1 MENEEIKQYLIN
13 FVEKTLN
20 ECELFKKVY
29 GEDFVRKKLE
39 TNLEN
44 VYINI
49 SNCNSNTALY
59 DMENSSITIFSNKPL
74 DIFDIENNK
83 KLKHLML
90 HEAIHAIF
98 RRTREECEKIDIE
111 DGTGVLEFQNNQEI
125 GRGFNEGLTEWIC
138 QKAGYGQ
145 QAYMAEK
152 NIIRILELAVGEDAV
167 MQLAN
172 GDIKGNVAQLL
183 KMSKVECLQ
192 MIALVD
198 NVYQNEEK
206 TSMEKHTI
214 LDNKSKEELDKNIS
228 HLEAILFEKYFKDDI
243 ELAQKTENISEE
255 IMQHFYD
262 LIFCINGGETIA
274 SKDFTARLALK
285 FKNQIYPEI
294 LKRYQEKYVEQV
306 KRNRQAKNEYKET
319 NLPILCKK
327 NWFQKLKEIIKS
339 KFIQWSNKDIRHNT
353 NTTLNQ
359 DRKINQQQFK
369 AYISDM
375 SNYSAKSSGTIK
387 TTQLAEQKQPNELDL

>member
-274 SKDFTARLALK
+274 SKDFTSRLALK

-327 NWFQKLKEIIKS
+327 IG
-339 KFIQWSNKDIRHNT
+339 
-353 NTTLNQ
+353 
-359 DRKINQQQFK
+359 FK
-369 AYISDM
+369 
-375 SNYSAKSSGTIK
+375 N
-387 TTQLAEQKQPNELDL
+387 

>member
-1 MENEEIKQYLIN
+1 MLNQEIKQYLIN

-39 TNLEN
+39 TNLEK

-49 SNCNSNTALY
+49 SNCNSDTALY

-274 SKDFTARLALK
+274 SKDFTSRLALK

-294 LKRYQEKYVEQV
+294 LKRYQEKFVEQV
-306 KRNRQAKNEYKET
+306 RRNRQIKNEYKKT
-319 NLPILCKK
+319 SFPIPYKK
-327 NWFQKLKEIIKS
+327 NWFQKLKETIKS
-339 KFIQWSNKDIRHNT
+339 KFIQWSNQDIRH

-369 AYISDM
+369 EYISDM
-375 SNYSAKSSGTIK
+375 SNYSPESSEANNTMH
-387 TTQLAEQKQPNELDL
+387 LAEQKQPNELDL